1 LLHAEARLGTLYG
14 VSRTN
19 VFIDDVEKGLGFLR
33 GYVSSA
39 IARNNGSA
47 SNLYDFK
54 SIAGN
59 PRLHRL
65 FSSESPKKKS
75 KLGFHCCC
83 YVLILMKLDK
93 WVFVVLAIKLIFL
106 FLADYEKFYPKE
118 KKEVPKG
125 EEKKSESKGNE
136 MECVIVSCVIVSC
149 GHS

>member
-1 LLHAEARLGTLYG
+1 MLHGETRLGTLYG

-19 VFIDDVEKGLGFLR
+19 VFVDDVEKGLGFVR

-39 IARNNGSA
+39 IARNNGFG

-54 SIAGN
+54 SIAAN
-59 PRLHRL
+59 RMLHRM

-83 YVLILMKLDK
+83 YVLILMKLGK

-106 FLADYEKFYPKE
+106 VFGRL
-118 KKEVPKG
+118 
-125 EEKKSESKGNE
+125 
-136 MECVIVSCVIVSC
+136 
-149 GHS
+149 